1 MTAMISAG
9 ELQEYIMNN
18 RHHSETIKDKYEYV
32 ITFMKKHNASVKPLK
47 TREIADGC
55 NMTVYMALNYLREL
69 SRQGI
74 VEPDR
79 SGKGSAIYW
88 YLVN

>member
-1 MTAMISAG
+1 MDDR
-9 ELQEYIMNN
+9 Y
-18 RHHSETIKDKYEYV
+18 HSETIKDKYEHV
-32 ITFMKKHNASVKPLK
+32 IIFMKKHNASVKPLK

-69 SRQGI
+69 SRQDI